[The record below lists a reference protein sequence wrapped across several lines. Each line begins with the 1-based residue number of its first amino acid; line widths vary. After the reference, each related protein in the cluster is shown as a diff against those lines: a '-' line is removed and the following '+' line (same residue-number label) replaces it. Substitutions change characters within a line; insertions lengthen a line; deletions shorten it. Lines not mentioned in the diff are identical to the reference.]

1 MSTSN
6 EPSPYT
12 ADNPGPARPGQK
24 RPKPDYSSPYGNT
37 TSRQLGRYR
46 MGKKRG
52 NRHTVATEANQPK
65 PPWCPVWWEN
75 PPGPT
80 GSTVEASIQAVR
92 EARACAARRK
102 LPISGVSLSKPIH
115 PRGGYTPKKT
125 EGDPKAAFRSG
136 KIYQCFGLNG
146 GPQI

>member
-12 ADNPGPARPGQK
+12 ADNPGPARPGEK
-24 RPKPDYSSPYGNT
+24 RPKPDYSSPYATQRTGARNR
-37 TSRQLGRYR
+37 SRAV
-46 MGKKRG
+46 KRG
-52 NRHTVATEANQPK
+52 NQHTAAAAANQPK
-65 PPWCPVWWEN
+65 PLWCPAWWEN

-125 EGDPKAAFRSG
+125 DGDPKAAFRSG